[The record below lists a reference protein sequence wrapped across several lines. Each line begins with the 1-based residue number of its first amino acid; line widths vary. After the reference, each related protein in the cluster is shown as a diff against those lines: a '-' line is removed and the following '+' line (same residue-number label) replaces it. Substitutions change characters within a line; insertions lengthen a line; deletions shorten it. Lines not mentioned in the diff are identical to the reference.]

1 MADIAVEAPQVP
13 AQLPNVKVA
22 VLGAGKMGGIL
33 LQAFLKQNLFAPEQI
48 FATVAHAERAVAL
61 STQWGV
67 DVSTDN
73 LEAARKAD
81 LILLGVKPFQVPEL
95 IEQIKPALTPAK
107 TLVSFAASVKTR
119 AIEDAAGLEIAVI
132 RAMPNTP
139 SALGAGAAGLCRGRF
154 VKAEQMELAQ
164 RIFETV
170 GRTVIVDEKHM
181 DAVTGL
187 SASGPAYIYIIIEA
201 LAEAGVKVGLPRDTA
216 TQLAAQTVFGAGKM
230 VLETGYHPA
239 LLKDAVT
246 TPAGCTVDGILEL
259 EEGGLRVTLIKAVMR
274 ATERAKQLAAG

>member
-1 MADIAVEAPQVP
+1 MADIAVEASQVP
-13 AQLPNVKVA
+13 AQLPSVKVA

-119 AIEDAAGLEIAVI
+119 AIEDSAGLEIAVI

-170 GRTVIVDEKHM
+170 GRTVVVDEKHM